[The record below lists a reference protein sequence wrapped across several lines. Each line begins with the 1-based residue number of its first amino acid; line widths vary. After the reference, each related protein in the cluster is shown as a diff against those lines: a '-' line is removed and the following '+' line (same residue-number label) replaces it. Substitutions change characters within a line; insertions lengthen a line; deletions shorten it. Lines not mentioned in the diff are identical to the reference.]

1 MKNIFRQGR
10 IFVALSLAFTTLSA
24 NALSQQD
31 VDNIIKPLMK
41 KQSIP
46 GMSVAISM
54 EGKSYIYHYGVQSKQ
69 SQEPVNDNTLFEIG
83 SLSKTFTATL
93 AAYAQ
98 VQGKLDFSQKVSH
111 YLPEL
116 KGSAFDHITVMNLAT
131 HTSGLSLFVPDSITN
146 SAELTRYYQNWI
158 PEKSIGQF
166 RSYSNL
172 GTGLL
177 GIVTAKQL
185 KMPFEQAMEKLML
198 PSLGLKHTYIHVPK
212 NQQKNYAQGYNK
224 KDQPVRVTPQIL
236 DAQAYGLKSNAKDL
250 IRFLEINMQMVKV
263 AKPWQEA
270 VEDTHTGLYLTDS
283 FVQDMMWESYPWPVS
298 LSQLQQGNRDEMAL
312 QPQKVDAIQPALP
325 PETRAFYNK
334 TGSTNGF
341 ATYAVF
347 IPEEQ
352 VAVVILAN
360 KWYPIPERINAVYQL
375 IEKIDNQN

>member
-1 MKNIFRQGR
+1 MRNVFRQGR
-10 IFVALSLAFTTLSA
+10 IFVALSLALTTISA
-24 NALSQQD
+24 NALTQQN

-41 KQSIP
+41 QQQIP
-46 GMSVAISM
+46 GMSVAISI
-54 EGKSYIYHYGVQSKQ
+54 EGKHYFYHYGVLSKQ
-69 SQEPVNDNTLFEIG
+69 NKAPINNNTLFEIG

-98 VQGKLDFSQKVSH
+98 EQGKLDFSQKVSH

-116 KGSAFDHITVMNLAT
+116 TDSAFDHITVMNLAT
-131 HTSGLSLFVPDSITN
+131 HTSGLPLFVPETITN
-146 SAELTRYYQNWI
+146 SAELISYYQHWL
-158 PEKSIGQF
+158 PEKTIGEY

-212 NQQKNYAQGYNK
+212 HQMKNYAQGYNK
-224 KDQPVRVTPQIL
+224 KDHPARVAPQIL
-236 DAQAYGLKSNAKDL
+236 DAESYGLKSTAKDL
-250 IRFLEINMQMVKV
+250 IRFLDINMQTVKV
-263 AKPWQEA
+263 AKSWQEA
-270 VEDTHTGLYLTDS
+270 VEDTHTGFYLTDS

-298 LSQLQQGNRDEMAL
+298 LSQLHQGNRDEMAL
-312 QPQKVDAIQPALP
+312 QPQKIEAIKPAMP

-341 ATYAVF
+341 AAYAAF

-352 VAVVILAN
+352 IGIVILSN
-360 KWYPIPERINAVYQL
+360 KWYPISDRITAAYQL
-375 IEKIDNQN
+375 IEKINE

>member
-41 KQSIP
+41 KQGIP

-250 IRFLEINMQMVKV
+250 IRFLEINMQTVKV

>member
-1 MKNIFRQGR
+1 MRNVFRQGR
-10 IFVALSLAFTTLSA
+10 IFAALSLALTTISA
-24 NALSQQD
+24 NALTQQN

-41 KQSIP
+41 QQQIP
-46 GMSVAISM
+46 GMSVAISI
-54 EGKSYIYHYGVQSKQ
+54 EGKHYFYHYGVLSKQ
-69 SQEPVNDNTLFEIG
+69 NKAPINNNTLFEIG

-98 VQGKLDFSQKVSH
+98 EQGKLDFSQKVSH

-116 KGSAFDHITVMNLAT
+116 TDSAFDHITVMNLAT
-131 HTSGLSLFVPDSITN
+131 HTSGLPLFVPETITN
-146 SAELTRYYQNWI
+146 SAELISYYQHWL
-158 PEKSIGQF
+158 PEKTIGEY

-212 NQQKNYAQGYNK
+212 HQMKNYAQGYNK
-224 KDQPVRVTPQIL
+224 KDHPARVAPQIL
-236 DAQAYGLKSNAKDL
+236 DAESYGLKSTAKDL
-250 IRFLEINMQMVKV
+250 IRFLDINMQTVKV
-263 AKPWQEA
+263 AKSWQEA
-270 VEDTHTGLYLTDS
+270 VEDTHTGFYLTDS

-298 LSQLQQGNRDEMAL
+298 LSQLHQGNRDEMAL
-312 QPQKVDAIQPALP
+312 QPQKIEAIKPAMP

-341 ATYAVF
+341 AVYAAF

-352 VAVVILAN
+352 IGIVILSN
-360 KWYPIPERINAVYQL
+360 KWYPISDRITAAYQL
-375 IEKIDNQN
+375 IEKINE

>member
-1 MKNIFRQGR
+1 MRNVFRQGR
-10 IFVALSLAFTTLSA
+10 IFAALSLALTTISA
-24 NALSQQD
+24 NALTQQN

-41 KQSIP
+41 QQQIP
-46 GMSVAISM
+46 GMSVAISI
-54 EGKSYIYHYGVQSKQ
+54 EGKHYFYHYGVLSKQ
-69 SQEPVNDNTLFEIG
+69 SKAPINNNTLFEIG

-98 VQGKLDFSQKVSH
+98 EQGKLDFSQKVSH

-116 KGSAFDHITVMNLAT
+116 TDSAFDHITVMNLAT
-131 HTSGLSLFVPDSITN
+131 HTSGLPLFVPETITN
-146 SAELTRYYQNWI
+146 SAELISYYQHWL
-158 PEKSIGQF
+158 PEKTIGEY

-212 NQQKNYAQGYNK
+212 HQMKNYAQGYNK
-224 KDQPVRVTPQIL
+224 KDHPARVAPQIL
-236 DAQAYGLKSNAKDL
+236 DAESYGLKSTAKDL
-250 IRFLEINMQMVKV
+250 IRFLDINMQTVKV
-263 AKPWQEA
+263 AKSWQEA
-270 VEDTHTGLYLTDS
+270 VEDTHTGFYLTDS

-298 LSQLQQGNRDEMAL
+298 LSQLHQGNRDEMAL
-312 QPQKVDAIQPALP
+312 QPQKIEAIKPAMP

-341 ATYAVF
+341 AAYAAF

-352 VAVVILAN
+352 IGIVILSN
-360 KWYPIPERINAVYQL
+360 KWYPISDRITAAYQL
-375 IEKIDNQN
+375 IEKINE

>member
-1 MKNIFRQGR
+1 MRNVFRQGR
-10 IFVALSLAFTTLSA
+10 IFAALSLALTTISA
-24 NALSQQD
+24 NALTQQN

-41 KQSIP
+41 QQQIP
-46 GMSVAISM
+46 GMSVAISI
-54 EGKSYIYHYGVQSKQ
+54 EGKHYFYHYGVLSKQ
-69 SQEPVNDNTLFEIG
+69 SKAPINNNTLFEIG

-98 VQGKLDFSQKVSH
+98 EQGKLDFSQKVSH

-116 KGSAFDHITVMNLAT
+116 TDSAFDHITVMNLAT
-131 HTSGLSLFVPDSITN
+131 HTSGLPLFVPETITN
-146 SAELTRYYQNWI
+146 SAELINYYQHWL
-158 PEKSIGQF
+158 PEKTIGEY

-212 NQQKNYAQGYNK
+212 HQMKNYAQGYNK
-224 KDQPVRVTPQIL
+224 KDHPARVAPQIL
-236 DAQAYGLKSNAKDL
+236 DAESYGLKSTAKDL
-250 IRFLEINMQMVKV
+250 IRFLDINMQTVKV
-263 AKPWQEA
+263 AKSWQEA
-270 VEDTHTGLYLTDS
+270 VEDTHTGFYLTDS

-298 LSQLQQGNRDEMAL
+298 LSQLHQGNRDEMAL
-312 QPQKVDAIQPALP
+312 QPQKIEAIKPAMP

-341 ATYAVF
+341 AAYAAF

-352 VAVVILAN
+352 IGIVILSN
-360 KWYPIPERINAVYQL
+360 KWYPISDRITAAYQL
-375 IEKIDNQN
+375 IEKINE

>member
-1 MKNIFRQGR
+1 MRNVFRQGR
-10 IFVALSLAFTTLSA
+10 IFAALSLALTTISA
-24 NALSQQD
+24 NALTQQN

-41 KQSIP
+41 QQQIP
-46 GMSVAISM
+46 GMSVAISI
-54 EGKSYIYHYGVQSKQ
+54 EGKHYFYHYGVLSKQ
-69 SQEPVNDNTLFEIG
+69 NKAPINNNTLFEIG

-98 VQGKLDFSQKVSH
+98 EQGKLDFSQKVSH

-116 KGSAFDHITVMNLAT
+116 TDSAFDHITVMNLAT
-131 HTSGLSLFVPDSITN
+131 HTSGLPLFVPETITN
-146 SAELTRYYQNWI
+146 SAELISYYQHWL
-158 PEKSIGQF
+158 PEKTIGEY

-212 NQQKNYAQGYNK
+212 HQMKNYAQGYNK
-224 KDQPVRVTPQIL
+224 KDHSARVAPQIL
-236 DAQAYGLKSNAKDL
+236 DAESYGLKSTAKDL
-250 IRFLEINMQMVKV
+250 IRFLDINMQTVKV
-263 AKPWQEA
+263 AKSWQEA
-270 VEDTHTGLYLTDS
+270 VEDTHTGFYLTDS

-298 LSQLQQGNRDEMAL
+298 LSQLHQGNRDEMAL
-312 QPQKVDAIQPALP
+312 QPQKIEAIKPAMP

-341 ATYAVF
+341 AAYAAF

-352 VAVVILAN
+352 IGIVILSN
-360 KWYPIPERINAVYQL
+360 KWYPISDRITAAYQL
-375 IEKIDNQN
+375 IEKINE

>member
-1 MKNIFRQGR
+1 MRNVFRQGR
-10 IFVALSLAFTTLSA
+10 IFAALSLALTTISA
-24 NALSQQD
+24 NALTQQN

-41 KQSIP
+41 QQQIP
-46 GMSVAISM
+46 GMSVAISI
-54 EGKSYIYHYGVQSKQ
+54 EGKHYFYHYGVLSKQ
-69 SQEPVNDNTLFEIG
+69 NKAPINNNTLFEIG

-98 VQGKLDFSQKVSH
+98 EQGKLDFSQKVSH

-116 KGSAFDHITVMNLAT
+116 TDSAFDHITVMNLAT
-131 HTSGLSLFVPDSITN
+131 HTSGLPLFVPETITN
-146 SAELTRYYQNWI
+146 SAELINYYQHWL
-158 PEKSIGQF
+158 PEKTIGEY

-212 NQQKNYAQGYNK
+212 HQMKNYAQGYNK
-224 KDQPVRVTPQIL
+224 KDHPARVAPQIL
-236 DAQAYGLKSNAKDL
+236 DAESYGLKSTAKDL
-250 IRFLEINMQMVKV
+250 IRFLDINMQTVKV
-263 AKPWQEA
+263 AKSWQEA
-270 VEDTHTGLYLTDS
+270 VEDTHTGFYLTDS

-298 LSQLQQGNRDEMAL
+298 LSQLHQGNRDEMAL
-312 QPQKVDAIQPALP
+312 QPQKIEAIKPAMP

-341 ATYAVF
+341 AAYAAF

-352 VAVVILAN
+352 IGIVILSN
-360 KWYPIPERINAVYQL
+360 KWYPISDRITAAYQL
-375 IEKIDNQN
+375 IEKINE

>member
-1 MKNIFRQGR
+1 MRNVFRQGR
-10 IFVALSLAFTTLSA
+10 IFAALSLALTTISA
-24 NALSQQD
+24 NALTQQN

-41 KQSIP
+41 QQQIP
-46 GMSVAISM
+46 GMSVAISI
-54 EGKSYIYHYGVQSKQ
+54 EGKHYFYHYGVLSKQ
-69 SQEPVNDNTLFEIG
+69 NKAPINNNTLFEIG

-98 VQGKLDFSQKVSH
+98 EQGKLDFSQKVSH

-116 KGSAFDHITVMNLAT
+116 TDSAFDHITVMNLAT
-131 HTSGLSLFVPDSITN
+131 HTSGLPLFVPETITN
-146 SAELTRYYQNWI
+146 SAELISYYQHWL
-158 PEKSIGQF
+158 PEKTIGEY

-212 NQQKNYAQGYNK
+212 HQMKNYAQGYNK
-224 KDQPVRVTPQIL
+224 KDHPARVAPQIL
-236 DAQAYGLKSNAKDL
+236 DAESYGLKSTAKDL
-250 IRFLEINMQMVKV
+250 IRFLDINMQTVKV
-263 AKPWQEA
+263 AKSWQEA
-270 VEDTHTGLYLTDS
+270 VEDTHTGFYLTDS

-298 LSQLQQGNRDEMAL
+298 LSQLHQGNRDEMAL
-312 QPQKVDAIQPALP
+312 QPQKIEVIKPAMP

-341 ATYAVF
+341 AAYAAF

-352 VAVVILAN
+352 IGIVILSN
-360 KWYPIPERINAVYQL
+360 KWYPISDRITAAYQL
-375 IEKIDNQN
+375 IEKINE

>member
-1 MKNIFRQGR
+1 MRIVFRQGR
-10 IFVALSLAFTTLSA
+10 IFAALSLALTTISA
-24 NALSQQD
+24 NALTQQN
-31 VDNIIKPLMK
+31 VDNIIKPLME
-41 KQSIP
+41 QQQIP
-46 GMSVAISM
+46 GMSVAISIG
-54 EGKSYIYHYGVQSKQ
+54 GKHYFYHYGVLSKQ
-69 SQEPVNDNTLFEIG
+69 SKAPINNNTLFEIG

-98 VQGKLDFSQKVSH
+98 EQGKLDFSQKVSH

-116 KGSAFDHITVMNLAT
+116 TDSAFDHITVMNLAT
-131 HTSGLSLFVPDSITN
+131 HTSGLPLFVPETVTN
-146 SAELTRYYQNWI
+146 TAELISYYQHWL
-158 PEKSIGQF
+158 PEKTTGEY

-212 NQQKNYAQGYNK
+212 HQMKNYAQGYNK
-224 KDQPVRVTPQIL
+224 KDHPVRVTPQIL
-236 DAQAYGLKSNAKDL
+236 DAESYGLKSTAKDL
-250 IRFLEINMQMVKV
+250 IRFLDINMQAVKV
-263 AKPWQEA
+263 AKSWQEA
-270 VEDTHTGLYLTDS
+270 IEDTHTGFYLTDS

-312 QPQKVDAIQPALP
+312 QPQKVEAIKPAMP

-341 ATYAVF
+341 AAYAAF

-352 VAVVILAN
+352 ISIVILSN
-360 KWYPIPERINAVYQL
+360 KWYPISERITAAYQL
-375 IEKIDNQN
+375 IEKINE

>member
-41 KQSIP
+41 KQGIP

-54 EGKSYIYHYGVQSKQ
+54 EGKHYIYHYGVQSKQ
-69 SQEPVNDNTLFEIG
+69 NQEPVNDNTLFEIG

-111 YLPEL
+111 YIPEL

-131 HTSGLSLFVPDSITN
+131 HTSGLSLFVPDTITN
-146 SAELTRYYQNWI
+146 STELTRYYQNWI

-250 IRFLEINMQMVKV
+250 IRFLEINMQTVKV

-352 VAVVILAN
+352 VAVVLLAN
-360 KWYPIPERINAVYQL
+360 KWYPIPDRINATYQL

>member
-1 MKNIFRQGR
+1 MRNVFRQGR
-10 IFVALSLAFTTLSA
+10 IFAALSLALTTISA
-24 NALSQQD
+24 NALTQQN

-41 KQSIP
+41 QQQIP
-46 GMSVAISM
+46 GMSVAISI
-54 EGKSYIYHYGVQSKQ
+54 EGKHYFYHYGVLSKQ
-69 SQEPVNDNTLFEIG
+69 SKAPINNNTLFEIG

-98 VQGKLDFSQKVSH
+98 EQGKLDFSQKVSH

-116 KGSAFDHITVMNLAT
+116 TDSAFDHITVMNLAT
-131 HTSGLSLFVPDSITN
+131 HTSGLPLFVLETITN
-146 SAELTRYYQNWI
+146 SAELISYYQHWL
-158 PEKSIGQF
+158 PEKTIGEY

-212 NQQKNYAQGYNK
+212 HQMKNYAQGYNK
-224 KDQPVRVTPQIL
+224 KDHPARVAPQIL
-236 DAQAYGLKSNAKDL
+236 DAESYGLKSTAKDL
-250 IRFLEINMQMVKV
+250 IRFLDINMQTVKV
-263 AKPWQEA
+263 AKSWQEA
-270 VEDTHTGLYLTDS
+270 VEDTHTGFYLTDS

-298 LSQLQQGNRDEMAL
+298 LSQLHQGNRDEMAL
-312 QPQKVDAIQPALP
+312 QPQKIEAIKPAMP

-341 ATYAVF
+341 AAYAAF

-352 VAVVILAN
+352 IGIVILSN
-360 KWYPIPERINAVYQL
+360 KWYPISDRITAAYQL
-375 IEKIDNQN
+375 IEKINE

>member
-1 MKNIFRQGR
+1 MRNVFRQGR
-10 IFVALSLAFTTLSA
+10 IFAALSLALTTISA
-24 NALSQQD
+24 NALTQQN

-41 KQSIP
+41 QQQIP
-46 GMSVAISM
+46 GMSVAISI
-54 EGKSYIYHYGVQSKQ
+54 EGKHYFYHYGVLSKQ
-69 SQEPVNDNTLFEIG
+69 SKAPINNNTLFEIG

-98 VQGKLDFSQKVSH
+98 EQGKLDFSQKVSH

-116 KGSAFDHITVMNLAT
+116 TDSAFDHITVMNLAT
-131 HTSGLSLFVPDSITN
+131 HTSGLPLFVSETITN
-146 SAELTRYYQNWI
+146 SAELISYYQHWL
-158 PEKSIGQF
+158 PEKTIGEY

-212 NQQKNYAQGYNK
+212 HQMKNYAQGYNK
-224 KDQPVRVTPQIL
+224 KDHPARVAPQIL
-236 DAQAYGLKSNAKDL
+236 DAESYGLKSTAKDL
-250 IRFLEINMQMVKV
+250 IRFLDINMQTVKV
-263 AKPWQEA
+263 AKSWQEA
-270 VEDTHTGLYLTDS
+270 VEDTHTGFYLTDS

-298 LSQLQQGNRDEMAL
+298 LSQLHQGNRDEMAL
-312 QPQKVDAIQPALP
+312 QPQKIEAIKPAMP

-341 ATYAVF
+341 AAYAAF

-352 VAVVILAN
+352 IGIVILSN
-360 KWYPIPERINAVYQL
+360 KWYPISDRITAAYQL
-375 IEKIDNQN
+375 IEKINE

>member
-1 MKNIFRQGR
+1 MRNVFRQGR
-10 IFVALSLAFTTLSA
+10 IFAALSLALTTISA
-24 NALSQQD
+24 NALTQQN

-41 KQSIP
+41 QQQIP
-46 GMSVAISM
+46 GMSVAISI
-54 EGKSYIYHYGVQSKQ
+54 EGKHYFYHYGVLSKQ
-69 SQEPVNDNTLFEIG
+69 SKAPINNNTLFEIG

-98 VQGKLDFSQKVSH
+98 EQGKLDFSQKVSH

-116 KGSAFDHITVMNLAT
+116 TDSAFDHITVMNLAT
-131 HTSGLSLFVPDSITN
+131 HTSGLPLFVPETITN
-146 SAELTRYYQNWI
+146 SAELISYYQHWL
-158 PEKSIGQF
+158 PEKTIGEY

-212 NQQKNYAQGYNK
+212 HQMKNYAQGYNK
-224 KDQPVRVTPQIL
+224 KDHPARVAPQIL
-236 DAQAYGLKSNAKDL
+236 DAESYGLKSTAKDL
-250 IRFLEINMQMVKV
+250 IRFLDINMQTVKV
-263 AKPWQEA
+263 AKSWQEA
-270 VEDTHTGLYLTDS
+270 VEDTHTGFYLTDS

-298 LSQLQQGNRDEMAL
+298 LSQLHQGNRDEMAL
-312 QPQKVDAIQPALP
+312 QPQKIEAIKPAMP

-341 ATYAVF
+341 AAYAAF

-352 VAVVILAN
+352 IGIVILSN
-360 KWYPIPERINAVYQL
+360 KMVPNFRPHHRSLSIN
-375 IEKIDNQN
+375 

>member
-1 MKNIFRQGR
+1 MRNVFRQGR
-10 IFVALSLAFTTLSA
+10 IFAALSLALTTISA
-24 NALSQQD
+24 NALTQQN

-41 KQSIP
+41 QQQIP
-46 GMSVAISM
+46 GMSVAISI
-54 EGKSYIYHYGVQSKQ
+54 EGKHYFYHYGVLSKQ
-69 SQEPVNDNTLFEIG
+69 NKAPINNNTLFEIG

-98 VQGKLDFSQKVSH
+98 EQGKLDFSQKVSH

-116 KGSAFDHITVMNLAT
+116 TDSAFDHITVMNLAT
-131 HTSGLSLFVPDSITN
+131 HTSGLPLFVPETITN
-146 SAELTRYYQNWI
+146 SAELINYYQHWL
-158 PEKSIGQF
+158 PEKTIGEY

-212 NQQKNYAQGYNK
+212 HQMKNYAQGYNK
-224 KDQPVRVTPQIL
+224 KDHPARVAPQIL
-236 DAQAYGLKSNAKDL
+236 DAESYGLKSTAKDL
-250 IRFLEINMQMVKV
+250 IRFLDINMQTVKV
-263 AKPWQEA
+263 AKSWQEA
-270 VEDTHTGLYLTDS
+270 VEDTHTGFYLTDS

-298 LSQLQQGNRDEMAL
+298 LSQLHQGNRDEMAL
-312 QPQKVDAIQPALP
+312 QPQKIEAIKPAMP

-341 ATYAVF
+341 AAYAAF

-352 VAVVILAN
+352 IGIVILSN
-360 KWYPIPERINAVYQL
+360 KWYPISDRITAAYQL
-375 IEKIDNQN
+375 IEKING

>member
-1 MKNIFRQGR
+1 MRNVFRQGR
-10 IFVALSLAFTTLSA
+10 IFAALSLALTTISA
-24 NALSQQD
+24 NALTQQN

-41 KQSIP
+41 QQQIP
-46 GMSVAISM
+46 GMSVAISI
-54 EGKSYIYHYGVQSKQ
+54 EGKHYFYHYGVLSKQ
-69 SQEPVNDNTLFEIG
+69 SKAPINNNTLFEIG

-98 VQGKLDFSQKVSH
+98 EQGKLDFSQKVSH

-116 KGSAFDHITVMNLAT
+116 TDSAFDHITVMNLAT
-131 HTSGLSLFVPDSITN
+131 HTSGLPLFVPETITN
-146 SAELTRYYQNWI
+146 SAELISYYQHWL
-158 PEKSIGQF
+158 PEKTIGEY

-212 NQQKNYAQGYNK
+212 HQMKNYAQGYNK
-224 KDQPVRVTPQIL
+224 KDHSSRVAPQIL
-236 DAQAYGLKSNAKDL
+236 DAESYGLKSTAKDL
-250 IRFLEINMQMVKV
+250 IRFLDINMQTVKV
-263 AKPWQEA
+263 AKSWQEA
-270 VEDTHTGLYLTDS
+270 VEDTHTGFYLTDS

-298 LSQLQQGNRDEMAL
+298 LSQLHQGNRDEMAL
-312 QPQKVDAIQPALP
+312 QPQKIEAIKPAMP

-341 ATYAVF
+341 AAYAAF

-352 VAVVILAN
+352 IGIVILSN
-360 KWYPIPERINAVYQL
+360 KWYPISDRITAAYQL
-375 IEKIDNQN
+375 IEKINE

>member
-1 MKNIFRQGR
+1 
-10 IFVALSLAFTTLSA
+10 
-24 NALSQQD
+24 
-31 VDNIIKPLMK
+31 
-41 KQSIP
+41 
-46 GMSVAISM
+46 M
-54 EGKSYIYHYGVQSKQ
+54 EGKHYFYHYGVLSKQ
-69 SQEPVNDNTLFEIG
+69 NKAPINNNTLFEIG

-98 VQGKLDFSQKVSH
+98 EQGKLDFSQKVSH

-116 KGSAFDHITVMNLAT
+116 TDSAFDHITVMNLAT
-131 HTSGLSLFVPDSITN
+131 HTSGLPLFVPETITN
-146 SAELTRYYQNWI
+146 SAELISYYQHWL
-158 PEKSIGQF
+158 PEKTIGEY

-212 NQQKNYAQGYNK
+212 HQMKNYAQGYNK
-224 KDQPVRVTPQIL
+224 KDHPARVAPQIL
-236 DAQAYGLKSNAKDL
+236 DAESYGLKSTAKDL
-250 IRFLEINMQMVKV
+250 IRFLDINMQTVKV
-263 AKPWQEA
+263 AKSWQEA
-270 VEDTHTGLYLTDS
+270 VEDTHTGFYLTDS

-298 LSQLQQGNRDEMAL
+298 LSQLHQGNRDEMAL
-312 QPQKVDAIQPALP
+312 QPQKIEAIKPAMP

-341 ATYAVF
+341 AAYAAF

-352 VAVVILAN
+352 IGIVILSN
-360 KWYPIPERINAVYQL
+360 KWYPISDRITAAYQL
-375 IEKIDNQN
+375 IEKINE

>member
-1 MKNIFRQGR
+1 MRNVFRQGR
-10 IFVALSLAFTTLSA
+10 IFAALSLALTTISA
-24 NALSQQD
+24 NALTQQN

-41 KQSIP
+41 QQQIP
-46 GMSVAISM
+46 GMSVAISI
-54 EGKSYIYHYGVQSKQ
+54 EGKHYFYHYGVLSKQ
-69 SQEPVNDNTLFEIG
+69 NKAPINNNTLFEIG

-98 VQGKLDFSQKVSH
+98 EQGKLDFSQKVSH

-116 KGSAFDHITVMNLAT
+116 TDSAFDHITVMNLAT
-131 HTSGLSLFVPDSITN
+131 HTSGLPLFVPETITN
-146 SAELTRYYQNWI
+146 SAELISYYQHWL
-158 PEKSIGQF
+158 PEKTIGEY

-212 NQQKNYAQGYNK
+212 HQMKNYAQGYNK
-224 KDQPVRVTPQIL
+224 KDHPARVAPQIL
-236 DAQAYGLKSNAKDL
+236 DAESYGLKSTAKDL
-250 IRFLEINMQMVKV
+250 IRFLDINMQTVKV
-263 AKPWQEA
+263 AKSWQEA
-270 VEDTHTGLYLTDS
+270 VEDTHTGFYLTDS

-298 LSQLQQGNRDEMAL
+298 LSQLHQGNRDEMAL
-312 QPQKVDAIQPALP
+312 QPQKIEAIKPAMP

-341 ATYAVF
+341 AAYAAF

-352 VAVVILAN
+352 IGIVILSN
-360 KWYPIPERINAVYQL
+360 KWYPISDRITAAYQL
-375 IEKIDNQN
+375 IEKINE